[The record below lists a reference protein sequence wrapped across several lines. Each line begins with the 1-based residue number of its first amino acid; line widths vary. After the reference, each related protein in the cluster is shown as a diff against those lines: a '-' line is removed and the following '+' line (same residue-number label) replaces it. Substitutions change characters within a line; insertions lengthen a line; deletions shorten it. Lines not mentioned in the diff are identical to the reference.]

1 MTSVTPTPPLL
12 QVNNLSVRYGKQ
24 LAVDQVSFTVHAGD
38 YVAIVGAN
46 GSGKSTLMKSLLGLV
61 PVSEGSFT
69 FLNQPVIGYLP
80 QKINIQ
86 DKIFPAT
93 PHEIVAM
100 GLLAQ
105 KPFPRFL
112 TKLDHHAIHQLLE
125 TLGVSEFEHTR
136 IGLLSGGQQQR
147 VMLARALITKPD
159 ILILDEPTS
168 ALDPHMRQFFFDTL
182 RRINSEQKTT
192 ILLITHDVATIGQY
206 VTHILYLDQKLL
218 FNGTFREFCETKEL
232 SPFIHHHDHDHHGG
246 FCE

>member
-1 MTSVTPTPPLL
+1 MTSITPTPLLL

-24 LAVDQVSFTVHAGD
+24 LAVDQVSFTVHTGE
-38 YVAIVGAN
+38 YVAMVGAN
-46 GSGKSTLMKSLLGLV
+46 GSGKSTLMKTLLGLV
-61 PVSEGSFT
+61 PVSEGSFS
-69 FLNQPVIGYLP
+69 FNNYPIIGYLP

-112 TKLDHHAIHQLLE
+112 SKFDHQAIHQLLE

-168 ALDPHMRQFFFDTL
+168 ALDPQMRQFFFDTL

-206 VTHILYLDQKLL
+206 VTRILYLDQKLL

>member
-1 MTSVTPTPPLL
+1 MTVPTPTQPLL

-24 LAVDQVSFTVHAGD
+24 LAVDHVSFKVNPGE

-46 GSGKSTLMKSLLGLV
+46 GSGKSTLMKTLLGLV
-61 PVSEGSFT
+61 PASEGSFE
-69 FLNQPVIGYLP
+69 FINHPLIGYLP
-80 QKINIQ
+80 QKINVQ

-112 TKLDHHAIHQLLE
+112 SKADHHAIHQLLE

-147 VMLARALITKPD
+147 VMLARALITHPD
-159 ILILDEPTS
+159 VLILDEPTS
-168 ALDPHMRQFFFDTL
+168 ALDPQMRHFFFDTL
-182 RRINSEQKTT
+182 RRINAETKTT

-206 VTHILYLDQKLL
+206 VSRILYLDQTLL
-218 FNGTFREFCETKEL
+218 FNGTFREFCETKDL
-232 SPFIHHHDHDHHGG
+232 SPFIHHHDHDHEGG
-246 FCE
+246 PCA